1 MVFDFS
7 SGLSSSTNRHC
18 NFLVERKKNL
28 FSFSP
33 TGSSTSEEE
42 IDPGVEILPQK
53 NDFGNKKMSNFFPS
67 PIPITASV
75 FERGVIFAISLYAS
89 IRLVRILAA
98 NDVGRM
104 ESLDLILLA
113 IWTWCVYSFDF
124 KDEKLSHMIWGTDEK
139 CYRNDV
145 DDGAFYGT
153 LLIPTV
159 AAAKLVD
166 IHRLTNVQDD
176 INIEFFEANFELCI
190 VMGCGILIHMFMSK
204 HVNLPN
210 MSVIWAMSIATILSI
225 ILIFSMAKLGLL
237 PLFEKFPWQHIL
249 FSQIFYQTSL
259 YSIALLLKKNFTF
272 GELAVVAQAITL
284 LAVELWVITVKK
296 FRLVKIP
303 SLNQHFPSDI
313 TIFQIGLILGM
324 FFIGIILSPL
334 LIHSRNLA
342 QRPAWK
348 IKRKRVFQ
356 NNGRKWTSF
365 ALLVGTSLIVAFI
378 GHCIQLFLSEN
389 PYFWILNYAFKTPT
403 RIFLCLYWITIII
416 ISILLFTHI
425 LQTRRIY
432 SLNTKRKY
440 FHFLTIIMFIP
451 GYLLEPEFMHLAFSV
466 ALSTFIFLEYLRYFA
481 VYPLG
486 KNIHIFLS
494 EFLDNRDSGP
504 CILSHLYLLIGCA
517 ACIWMQGT
525 SVLANIS
532 GILTLGLGDA
542 MASIIGK
549 RYGRKRWPGTTK
561 TIEGSIAF
569 IIFHL
574 LGAFVVTRL
583 WSKNNLLP
591 GIEEVFKLVLNSD
604 LNRENFP

>member
-1 MVFDFS
+1 MVIVYDS
-7 SGLSSSTNRHC
+7 DQLTS
-18 NFLVERKKNL
+18 
-28 FSFSP
+28 
-33 TGSSTSEEE
+33 SSTSEEE
-42 IDPGVEILPQK
+42 IDPGVEIPPQK
-53 NDFGNKKMSNFFPS
+53 NDFGNKKMTNFFPS

-75 FERGVIFAISLYAS
+75 FERGVIFSISLYAS

-98 NDVGRM
+98 NEVGRM

-113 IWTWCVYSFDF
+113 IWTWCVYSFDLPF
-124 KDEKLSHMIWGTDEK
+124 SNKDEKLSHMIWGTDEK

-166 IHRLTNVQDD
+166 IHRSTNVQDD

-225 ILIFSMAKLGLL
+225 ILIISMAKLGLL
-237 PLFEKFPWQHIL
+237 PLFE
-249 FSQIFYQTSL
+249 T
-259 YSIALLLKKNFTF
+259 
-272 GELAVVAQAITL
+272 VVAQAITL

-365 ALLVGTSLIVAFI
+365 ALLVGTSLI
-378 GHCIQLFLSEN
+378 
-389 PYFWILNYAFKTPT
+389 
-403 RIFLCLYWITIII
+403 
-416 ISILLFTHI
+416 
-425 LQTRRIY
+425 
-432 SLNTKRKY
+432 
-440 FHFLTIIMFIP
+440 
-451 GYLLEPEFMHLAFSV
+451 PEFMHLAFSV
-466 ALSTFIFLEYLRYFA
+466 ALSAFIFLEYLRYFA

-504 CILSHLYLLIGCA
+504 CILSHLYLLVGCA

-542 MASIIGK
+542 MASIVGK
-549 RYGRKRWPGTTK
+549 RYGRRRWPGTTK

-591 GIEEVFKLVLNSD
+591 GIEEWLYYTLAVSIADTVASFQTVMSYGLKGDLLNSPIRW
-604 LNRENFP
+604 LFAFILKAQRSVN

>member
-1 MVFDFS
+1 
-7 SGLSSSTNRHC
+7 
-18 NFLVERKKNL
+18 
-28 FSFSP
+28 
-33 TGSSTSEEE
+33 SSTSEEE

-237 PLFEKFPWQHIL
+237 PLFE
-249 FSQIFYQTSL
+249 T
-259 YSIALLLKKNFTF
+259 
-272 GELAVVAQAITL
+272 VVAQAITL

-591 GIEEVFKLVLNSD
+591 GIEE
-604 LNRENFP
+604 